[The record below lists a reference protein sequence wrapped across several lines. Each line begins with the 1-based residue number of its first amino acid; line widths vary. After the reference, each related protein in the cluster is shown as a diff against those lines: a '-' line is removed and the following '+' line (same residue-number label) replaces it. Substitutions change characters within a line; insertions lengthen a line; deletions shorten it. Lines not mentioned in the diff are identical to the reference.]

1 MRNKKKDTK
10 TREASDRSVMAS
22 VVEEMAKPRM
32 TKSASMKIDK
42 QIHAREGKSE

>member
-10 TREASDRSVMAS
+10 TPEASDKAVMAS

-42 QIHAREGKSE
+42 QINAKEGKR

>member
-10 TREASDRSVMAS
+10 TQEASDKAVMAS

-32 TKSASMKIDK
+32 TKSATMEIDK
-42 QIHAREGKSE
+42 QIQARAGKPE